1 MVVNGDFATDSNWSK
16 DANWSIANGVATSNG
31 FGRMFQSI
39 PFLETNVGTKVK
51 VSFDITEKTNGGV
64 VVNCY
69 GGVSQLFTSV
79 GTHTFVTTTINSTNL
94 YFNNVGA
101 GGGFIGSIDNVS
113 VKEYL
118 GQEVVPDSGCGSWLF
133 EPQSTNLIT
142 QSELFSHSSW
152 VKNQTINENATI
164 SPSGLLDAT
173 KITCTSN
180 IYNYIF
186 RNPSFPS
193 GNYTNSIF
201 LKKDASSGWVALRIW
216 TGGGANGISVWFDL
230 DNNQIGTSNSNVA
243 GFTLTGVTSKHL
255 GNDWYRLSVSGT
267 TDSNS
272 YISLNFVDGD
282 GLNTYTNVS
291 SSGKSCFIWG
301 AQVEV
306 GNISSYIPTEGAS
319 VTRNQDVC
327 TNGGSSAS
335 INNTEGTLYFE
346 GAALAN
352 DGTFRQIS
360 LTQTAGGGDVI
371 TLDYSSSSNGIRS
384 YLRVGAVSQS
394 LTYILS
400 DETQYNKIAV
410 RYKDTHSIWVNGLE
424 VASQALTT
432 LPINLNVLTFDN
444 GSGGGNLYGKTKA
457 VAVWKEALSDQELS
471 ELTTI

>member
-1 MVVNGDFATDSNWSK
+1 MVVNGTFDSDTAWSK
-16 DANWSIANGVATSNG
+16 GAGWSIANGEATHTGGASYLS
-31 FGRMFQSI
+31 QSI
-39 PFLETNVGTKVK
+39 LNPNTQYKVKIKVSQASGSNFVQIYMGGSPASVLIQNVGEYEY
-51 VSFDITEKTNGGV
+51 I
-64 VVNCY
+64 
-69 GGVSQLFTSV
+69 FTSQSSI
-79 GTHTFVTTTINSTNL
+79 GLGFAL
-94 YFNNVGA
+94 RGAGNVG
-101 GGGFIGSIDNVS
+101 IDNVS

-291 SSGKSCFIWG
+291 CGKSCFIWG

-327 TNGGSSAS
+327 TNGG
-335 INNTEGTLYFE
+335 
-346 GAALAN
+346 
-352 DGTFRQIS
+352 
-360 LTQTAGGGDVI
+360 
-371 TLDYSSSSNGIRS
+371 
-384 YLRVGAVSQS
+384 
-394 LTYILS
+394 
-400 DETQYNKIAV
+400 
-410 RYKDTHSIWVNGLE
+410 
-424 VASQALTT
+424 
-432 LPINLNVLTFDN
+432 
-444 GSGGGNLYGKTKA
+444 
-457 VAVWKEALSDQELS
+457 
-471 ELTTI
+471 

>member
-1 MVVNGDFATDSNWSK
+1 MVVNGTFDSDTAWSK
-16 DANWSIANGVATSNG
+16 GAGWSIANGEATHTGGASYLS
-31 FGRMFQSI
+31 QSI
-39 PFLETNVGTKVK
+39 LNPNTQYKVKIKVSQASGSNFVQIYMGGSPASVLIQNVGEYEY
-51 VSFDITEKTNGGV
+51 I
-64 VVNCY
+64 
-69 GGVSQLFTSV
+69 FTSQSSI
-79 GTHTFVTTTINSTNL
+79 GLGFAL
-94 YFNNVGA
+94 RGAGNVG
-101 GGGFIGSIDNVS
+101 IDNVS

-282 GLNTYTNVS
+282 GLNTYTNVLA
-291 SSGKSCFIWG
+291 GKSCFIWG